1 MMEKLYCT
9 IFIVDISQNPE
20 EVDTVS
26 SRIQQ
31 LIEDHGGIIK
41 KVNPWGKQ
49 KLAYPIQNRTYGFYV
64 EIEFTANSHLN
75 IPKTIEQEYRINDR
89 VLRYLTYVVTKKELK
104 QREINAARM
113 KEGKLKKEKETDN
126 NVQTKNKIEFDNEVA
141 PAKEADKAS
150 TTDESKEV
158 STTDETEEVPTATE
172 SKEVTETDEAEKEKE
187 EEVKEPEVEKKVEE
201 ESSANEEQTSEET
214 EETKDEAVETSEDKK
229 E

>member
-1 MMEKLYCT
+1 MEKLYCT

-41 KVNPWGKQ
+41 KINPWGKQ
-49 KLAYPIQNRTYGFYV
+49 KLAYPIENRTYGFYV

-104 QREINAARM
+104 QREINSARM
-113 KEGKLKKEKETDN
+113 KEGKMKEEPEEDTEVQVDNKIDFEDEVTPASEVKEESTTNEPEEVVKKED
-126 NVQTKNKIEFDNEVA
+126 A
-141 PAKEADKAS
+141 
-150 TTDESKEV
+150 
-158 STTDETEEVPTATE
+158 
-172 SKEVTETDEAEKEKE
+172 EAEKEKE
-187 EEVKEPEVEKKVEE
+187 VKEAEIENKVEE
-201 ESSANEEQTSEET
+201 ESSVNEEQTSEET
-214 EETKDEAVETSEDKK
+214 EKTKEEPVETSEDKK